1 MTDPNLLT
9 AIVIVVFTVVAVY
22 WLDVQEEKRIKSIL
36 DWFPAI
42 LFAYVIPALCT
53 HLFHLDLSKVILH
66 TWSRNYIIPLAILTV
81 MSAMSFNQLKLVGLK
96 PIILF
101 VSGSLVIAIVP
112 VLLVLLAQWP
122 GSGLHQMIIADGL
135 WKGMV
140 PIIGSWIGGSTS
152 QLVLKEVVGCPD
164 GLFVT
169 ILVLDNV
176 LVNIWTMLMFQS
188 IKQSDRLNQF
198 FKINAERPAHS
209 EDLLSGHQYSRYSI
223 YLTIGVCL
231 LVILLTGWLLKD
243 FLTMIIMV
251 SLIGLILGNLVPGWH
266 QRLVLKSGAFLI
278 ITIMAILGLRLKFDQ
293 MNIPLTF
300 ILIVVGWLLIHYL
313 VMILIAKKLNIHMA
327 WVPIASMANVGGIA
341 TAPAVTAAYEKKWM
355 PHAVLLAILSMV
367 TGTAWGLVTIYL
379 IRIIV

>member
-1 MTDPNLLT
+1 
-9 AIVIVVFTVVAVY
+9 
-22 WLDVQEEKRIKSIL
+22 
-36 DWFPAI
+36 
-42 LFAYVIPALCT
+42 
-53 HLFHLDLSKVILH
+53 
-66 TWSRNYIIPLAILTV
+66 
-81 MSAMSFNQLKLVGLK
+81 
-96 PIILF
+96 
-101 VSGSLVIAIVP
+101 
-112 VLLVLLAQWP
+112 
-122 GSGLHQMIIADGL
+122 
-135 WKGMV
+135 
-140 PIIGSWIGGSTS
+140 
-152 QLVLKEVVGCPD
+152 
-164 GLFVT
+164 
-169 ILVLDNV
+169 
-176 LVNIWTMLMFQS
+176 
-188 IKQSDRLNQF
+188 
-198 FKINAERPAHS
+198 
-209 EDLLSGHQYSRYSI
+209 
-223 YLTIGVCL
+223 
-231 LVILLTGWLLKD
+231 
-243 FLTMIIMV
+243 MIIMV